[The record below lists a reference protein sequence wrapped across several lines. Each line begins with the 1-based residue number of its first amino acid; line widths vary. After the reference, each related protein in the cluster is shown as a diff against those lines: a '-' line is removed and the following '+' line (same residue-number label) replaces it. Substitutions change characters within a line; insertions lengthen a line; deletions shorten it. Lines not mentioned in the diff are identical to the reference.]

1 MDLNSK
7 LFDSIRTRPK
17 RGEELKPQAVVPC
30 QWAGC
35 DKPAT
40 HKAPAGR
47 MREGEFFNFCV
58 DHVRHYNKSF
68 NYFSGL
74 NDTEIA
80 KFQKEAITG
89 HRPTWK
95 AGVNAASKEGVEA
108 STRWGRANPRAKMRD
123 PFGLFND
130 GKPNPTPQQRKL
142 KQLEGK
148 AFETLGL
155 AGNAGSEAIKAR
167 YKELVKQHHPDANGG
182 DRSSEDRLAEVI
194 QAYKLLRQAGF
205 CT

>member
-7 LFDSIRTRPK
+7 LFDSIRTRRKP
-17 RGEELKPQAVVPC
+17 EEEAKSHVQAC
-30 QWAGC
+30 QWADC
-35 DKPAT
+35 EKPAT
-40 HKAPAGR
+40 HRAPAGR
-47 MREGEFFNFCV
+47 MREGEYLHFCV
-58 DHVRHYNKSF
+58 DHVRQYNKSF

-95 AGVNAASKEGVEA
+95 AGVNAAAKDNLASGV
-108 STRWGRANPRAKMRD
+108 RWGRANPRAKIRD
-123 PFGLFND
+123 PFGVFNE
-130 GKPNPTPQQRKL
+130 GAPREAPHQRKL
-142 KQLEGK
+142 KQLEAK

-155 AGNAGSEAIKAR
+155 AANATGEAIKAR
-167 YKELVKQHHPDANGG
+167 YKDLVKQHHPDANGG
-182 DRSSEDRLAEVI
+182 DRSSEDRLRDVI

-205 CT
+205 CS

>member
-1 MDLNSK
+1 MGGVREAG
-7 LFDSIRTRPK
+7 DSR
-17 RGEELKPQAVVPC
+17 
-30 QWAGC
+30 
-35 DKPAT
+35 
-40 HKAPAGR
+40 KARAGR
-47 MREGEFFNFCV
+47 IREGEFFNFCV

-95 AGVNAASKEGVEA
+95 AA
-108 STRWGRANPRAKMRD
+108 STPPPKTALKPRRAGAAPIRAPKCAIRS
-123 PFGLFND
+123 GLFND
-130 GKPNPTPQQRKL
+130 GKAPVSEQQRKL
-142 KQLEGK
+142 KQLEAK
-148 AFETLGL
+148 SLDTLGL
-155 AGNAGSEAIKAR
+155 PANAKGETIKAR

-194 QAYKLLRQAGF
+194 RPINCCGRRG
-205 CT
+205 

>member
-1 MDLNSK
+1 
-7 LFDSIRTRPK
+7 
-17 RGEELKPQAVVPC
+17 
-30 QWAGC
+30 
-35 DKPAT
+35 
-40 HKAPAGR
+40 
-47 MREGEFFNFCV
+47 
-58 DHVRHYNKSF
+58 
-68 NYFSGL
+68 
-74 NDTEIA
+74 
-80 KFQKEAITG
+80 
-89 HRPTWK
+89 
-95 AGVNAASKEGVEA
+95 
-108 STRWGRANPRAKMRD
+108 MRD

-130 GKPNPTPQQRKL
+130 GKPNATPHERKL

-155 AGNAGSEAIKAR
+155 GANAGGEAIKAR